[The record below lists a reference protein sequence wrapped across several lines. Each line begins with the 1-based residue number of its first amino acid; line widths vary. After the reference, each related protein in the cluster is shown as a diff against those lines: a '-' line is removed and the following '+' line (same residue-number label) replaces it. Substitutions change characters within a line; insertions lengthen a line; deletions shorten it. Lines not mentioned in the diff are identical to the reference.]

1 VVRDAIAPLPIRN
14 IILNLPATFVINM
27 ERDQNRR
34 EAMRARLDAINL
46 PFEFF
51 SAVDGRTLSIN
62 DCAHYDGAK
71 RRRFFG
77 RDMTPG
83 EVGCLLSHRG
93 IYERMI
99 RDNLKHA
106 LILEDDVMF
115 EADFPDVLRALLKS
129 PIKWNMIRFLGCEKI
144 YNLGQRKI
152 VPLTE
157 NYWLARIPG
166 THGGAHAY
174 LLTLDT
180 ARILMAHSARSWL
193 PIDTLHGRCWET
205 GLESLVVHP
214 APLMPDEAAGSTIE
228 DARFDK
234 TRHLEGLDALLYPLR
249 RFRFKLGEGISKRW
263 IYFSSWFRDKRART
277 NTGAEQ
283 P

>member
-1 VVRDAIAPLPIRN
+1 VVTGALTPLPIRK
-14 IILNLPATFVINM
+14 LQVDLPTTFVINM
-27 ERDQNRR
+27 DRDQDRR
-34 EAMRARLDAINL
+34 DTMRARLDAIGV

-51 SAVDGRTLSIN
+51 PAVDGRELSIA
-62 DCAHYDGAK
+62 DCPHYDSAK
-71 RRRFFG
+71 RRRYFG

-99 RDNLKHA
+99 CDNLTYA

-115 EADFPDVLRALLKS
+115 EADFPDVLRAVLQS
-129 PIKWNMIRFLGCEKI
+129 PVKWDMIRFLGCEKI
-144 YNLGQRKI
+144 YKLGQRKI
-152 VPLTE
+152 IPLTDH
-157 NYWLARIPG
+157 YWLARIPG

-174 LLTLDT
+174 LLTLK
-180 ARILMAHSARSWL
+180 AALVLMAHSERSWL

-234 TRHLEGLDALLYPLR
+234 TRHLKGRDALLYPLR
-249 RFRFKLGEGISKRW
+249 RFKFKLAEGISKRW
-263 IYFSSWFRDKRART
+263 IYFSAWFRDKRAHA
-277 NTGAEQ
+277 GDQ
-283 P
+283 